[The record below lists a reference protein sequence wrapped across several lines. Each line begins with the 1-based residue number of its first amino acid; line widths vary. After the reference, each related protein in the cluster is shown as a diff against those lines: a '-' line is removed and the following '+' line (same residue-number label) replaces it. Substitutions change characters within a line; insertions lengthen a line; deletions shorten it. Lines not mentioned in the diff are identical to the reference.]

1 MNKDNR
7 YLDATG
13 IAHLWKRFVSYFE
26 SHVPKKVSDL
36 IDDTDHHFDGV
47 LSFNGQKG
55 NVNYQADVLSVNG
68 KKGNVNIDV
77 PTALSNLTEDTN
89 HRTVTDA
96 EKTIWHGK
104 SDFSGSYNDLTDK
117 PVIPDTST
125 FYVKPSTGIPETDLS
140 QAVQSSLNKAN
151 TALQAEVDPTVPT
164 WAKQPN
170 KPTYTAEEVG
180 ALPSDTP
187 LFSGSYNDLTDKPTI
202 PSQVTESTVAGW
214 GFTKN
219 TGTYSKPST
228 GIPASDLA
236 SGVIPDISTKEDKM
250 DIVTSTGTSLSALI
264 GKYYIFTSEV
274 NTLSVGLPTVVDA
287 AHVYSIVLYMTT
299 GESPNITFTSSHPVL
314 YQEGFSLDAGKTYEI
329 NCLFNGAAWVLMAA
343 EINTT
348 S

>member
-1 MNKDNR
+1 MSKDNR

-77 PTALSNLTEDTN
+77 PTALSSLTEDTN

-117 PVIPDTST
+117 PVIPTVPTNVSAFTNDAGYLTQHQDIS
-125 FYVKPSTGIPETDLS
+125 G
-140 QAVQSSLNKAN
+140 KAN
-151 TALQAEVDPTVPT
+151 TSDLAEVATT
-164 WAKQPN
+164 
-170 KPTYTAEEVG
+170 
-180 ALPSDTP
+180 
-187 LFSGSYNDLTDKPTI
+187 GSYNDLSDKPTI

-264 GKYYIFTSEV
+264 GKYHIFTSEV
-274 NTLSVGLPTVVDA
+274 NTLSVGLPTVVDTT
-287 AHVYSIVLYMTT
+287 HVYSIVLYMTT

-314 YQEGFSLDAGKTYEI
+314 YQEGFSLDASKTYEI